1 MSAKT
6 ETTIKVSP
14 QVRDRLKARA
24 EAEGITQGEAIEQM
38 LDQAPHPQTAAWIA
52 DLSERWKPLLDRLA

>member
-1 MSAKT
+1 MNPDQM
-6 ETTIKVSP
+6 TTIKVP
-14 QVRDRLKARA
+14 TRVRDRLRERA
-24 EAEGITQGEAIEQM
+24 EQEGVTQGEALEHL